1 MKTILIR
8 TNFNKD
14 IGLGHLFRMK
24 RLAERFSKKNKII
37 FILDKKELIAEKILK
52 FQCLYLYKGNKKF
65 TSEALD
71 AKILNERM
79 NKIKIDLIIID
90 DYRLKQKW
98 QNFFYKKTKIVV
110 FDDNNKSKQKCHI
123 LVDSKWDQNFTD
135 KRYLNLVPKKTI
147 RLLGPQYAITEKKN
161 KIKKKRSRF
170 FNILFY
176 VGGSGNLK
184 IYKNFFNEFLKKT
197 KKNSIYRLNI
207 VVGPLANGLGE
218 ILKIAQKSKNINI
231 IYENLDINNKLPNID
246 LYLGVSSSIIYELN
260 NYNIPSI
267 LFSTSDN
274 QENSNLALNDL
285 GFYFLLK
292 QKNLLTEYEKVVR
305 LVFSIIKNIDRVRKF
320 SLNKIKID
328 GKGSNRII
336 FYLMKLINGK
346 KITLKS
352 KQKLLKKNFIE
363 KNGFHK
369 IEDNHLNFYLI
380 SRNLKSNRKNSVNQK
395 NIQNIDHYLWWLNN
409 KISAFYFVREKK
421 IRVYLYH
428 KIIKIRS
435 KPYYYGGWFKGINK
449 VLVSDIISVV
459 FWQIS
464 NFKKYKWLAIIKKKN
479 TFVHKLNL
487 YLGFKKI
494 SFKSQHRSFFKRIN
508 LNNYYLLTK

>member
-1 MKTILIR
+1 M
-8 TNFNKD
+8 
-14 IGLGHLFRMK
+14 
-24 RLAERFSKKNKII
+24 
-37 FILDKKELIAEKILK
+37 
-52 FQCLYLYKGNKKF
+52 
-65 TSEALD
+65 
-71 AKILNERM
+71 
-79 NKIKIDLIIID
+79 
-90 DYRLKQKW
+90 
-98 QNFFYKKTKIVV
+98 
-110 FDDNNKSKQKCHI
+110 
-123 LVDSKWDQNFTD
+123 
-135 KRYLNLVPKKTI
+135 
-147 RLLGPQYAITEKKN
+147 
-161 KIKKKRSRF
+161 
-170 FNILFY
+170 
-176 VGGSGNLK
+176 
-184 IYKNFFNEFLKKT
+184 
-197 KKNSIYRLNI
+197 
-207 VVGPLANGLGE
+207 VGPLANGLGE

-464 NFKKYKWLAIIKKKN
+464 NFKKYKWLAIIKKKIHL
-479 TFVHKLNL
+479 F
-487 YLGFKKI
+487 
-494 SFKSQHRSFFKRIN
+494 IN
-508 LNNYYLLTK
+508 